1 LSNVLPTFR
10 LLVFRSDRLER
21 WSEIEAPDAVTA
33 IQLAAQQETEGVL
46 ELWSDQGKLAT
57 LRPVGRHS

>member
-1 LSNVLPTFR
+1 LNNVPTFR

-21 WSEIEAPDAVTA
+21 WGEIDAPDALDA
-33 IQLAAQQETEGVL
+33 IQKAAQQEEEGVL

-57 LRPVGRHS
+57 LRPVGRHA

>member
-1 LSNVLPTFR
+1 
-10 LLVFRSDRLER
+10 
-21 WSEIEAPDAVTA
+21 VTA